1 MPKTF
6 TENEREYIKG
16 RLMKEAQDCL
26 RLYGIRRTTVDEL
39 VKRVNIPKGTFYLFY
54 DSKELLFYDMLCSF
68 RDELHANLRRQLEAL
83 DEPVAADQVTEL
95 VLGLYKKVEA
105 SFLYKFITS
114 GDLELLMRKLPP
126 EEARGY
132 TEKDDFGIEQLI
144 SMAPS
149 INSDNIKTFSA
160 AMRAIFLSML
170 HKHEIGEEVFED
182 VLRLMIRGVVI
193 QMFEEGSK

>member
-39 VKRVNIPKGTFYLFY
+39 VKRANIPKGTFYLFY

-68 RDELHANLRRQLEAL
+68 RDELHADLRRQLEAL
-83 DEPVAADQVTEL
+83 DEPVAADQATEL

-170 HKHEIGEEVFED
+170 HKHRSEERRVGKEC
-182 VLRLMIRGVVI
+182 RSRW
-193 QMFEEGSK
+193 SPYH